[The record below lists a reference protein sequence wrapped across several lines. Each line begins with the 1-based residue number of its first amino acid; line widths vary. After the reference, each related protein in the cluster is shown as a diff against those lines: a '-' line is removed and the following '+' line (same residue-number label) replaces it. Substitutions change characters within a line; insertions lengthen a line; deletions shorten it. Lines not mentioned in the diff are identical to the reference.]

1 MSINQR
7 IKTLRKEQGLN
18 QREFGDKIG
27 LGQAGVSR
35 LEQEGTVVIDQN
47 IRLICDTFHIREEWL
62 RTGEG
67 EMMSDEEDAILE
79 AFAKRY
85 DLTPDEQTTARYMLR
100 LSPEERAAVL
110 AHVKALAAELT
121 AQADDAKHAE
131 STVKEQHT
139 TMTDEE
145 IEADVAAYR
154 AALIAEQKEP
164 SASSST
170 AAAKRA

>member
-7 IKTLRKEQGLN
+7 IKELRKSLKLN
-18 QREFGDKIG
+18 QNEFGDKIG
-27 LGQAGVSR
+27 LKNSAISKM
-35 LEQEGTVVIDQN
+35 EQEGSTVIDQN

-67 EMMSDEEDAILE
+67 EMRSDEEDAILE

-131 STVKEQHT
+131 STVKEQH
-139 TMTDEE
+139 EE

>member
-1 MSINQR
+1 LSINQR
-7 IKTLRKEQGLN
+7 IKELRKSLKLN
-18 QREFGDKIG
+18 QNEFGDKIG
-27 LGQAGVSR
+27 LKNSAISKM
-35 LEQEGTVVIDQN
+35 EQEGSTVIDQN

-67 EMMSDEEDAILE
+67 EMMSNEEDAILE
-79 AFAKRY
+79 AFVKRY

-100 LSPEERAAVL
+100 LSPEQRAAVL

-121 AQADDAKHAE
+121 AQVDAAKRAE
-131 STVKEQHT
+131 SAAKEQR

-154 AALIAEQKEP
+154 AALIAEKEAA
-164 SASSST
+164 SASSSGSV
-170 AAAKRA
+170 AKRA

>member
-7 IKTLRKEQGLN
+7 IKELRKSLKFN
-18 QREFGDKIG
+18 QNEFGDKIG
-27 LGQAGVSR
+27 LKNSAISKM
-35 LEQEGTVVIDQN
+35 EQEGSTVIDQN

-62 RTGEG
+62 RTGE
-67 EMMSDEEDAILE
+67 EPMMSNEEDAILE

-100 LSPEERAAVL
+100 LSPEQRAAVL

-121 AQADDAKHAE
+121 AQVDAAKRAE
-131 STVKEQHT
+131 SAAKEQHT
-139 TMTDEE
+139 MTDDE

-154 AALIAEQKEP
+154 AALIAEKEAA
-164 SASSST
+164 SASSSGND
-170 AAAKRA
+170 AKRA

>member
-35 LEQEGTVVIDQN
+35 LEQEGIVVIDQN

-67 EMMSDEEDAILE
+67 EMMSNEEDAILE

-100 LSPEERAAVL
+100 LSPEQRAAVL

-121 AQADDAKHAE
+121 AQVDAAKRAE
-131 STVKEQHT
+131 SAAKEQH

-154 AALIAEQKEP
+154 AALIAEKEAA
-164 SASSST
+164 SASSSGND
-170 AAAKRA
+170 AKRA

>member
-7 IKTLRKEQGLN
+7 IKELRKSLKLN
-18 QREFGDKIG
+18 QNEFGDKIG
-27 LGQAGVSR
+27 LKNSAISKM
-35 LEQEGTVVIDQN
+35 EQEGSTVIDQN

-67 EMMSDEEDAILE
+67 EMMSNEEDAILE
-79 AFAKRY
+79 AFVKRY

-100 LSPEERAAVL
+100 LSPEQRAAVL

-121 AQADDAKHAE
+121 AQVDAAKRAE
-131 STVKEQHT
+131 SAAKEQH

-154 AALIAEQKEP
+154 AALIAEKEAAL
-164 SASSST
+164 ASSSGNV
-170 AAAKRA
+170 AKRA

>member
-35 LEQEGTVVIDQN
+35 LEQEGIVVIDQN

-67 EMMSDEEDAILE
+67 EMRSDEEDAILE
-79 AFAKRY
+79 AFVKRY

-100 LSPEERAAVL
+100 LSPEQRAAVL

-121 AQADDAKHAE
+121 AQVDAAKRAE
-131 STVKEQHT
+131 SAAKEQR

-154 AALIAEQKEP
+154 AALIAEKEAA
-164 SASSST
+164 SASSSGSVT
-170 AAAKRA
+170 KRA

>member
-7 IKTLRKEQGLN
+7 IKELRKSLKLN
-18 QREFGDKIG
+18 QNEFGDKIG
-27 LGQAGVSR
+27 LKNSAISKM
-35 LEQEGTVVIDQN
+35 EQEGSTVIDQN

-62 RTGEG
+62 RTGE
-67 EMMSDEEDAILE
+67 EPMMSNEEDAILE

-100 LSPEERAAVL
+100 LSPEQRAAVL

-121 AQADDAKHAE
+121 AQVDAAKRAE
-131 STVKEQHT
+131 SAAKEQH

-154 AALIAEQKEP
+154 AALIAEKEAA
-164 SASSST
+164 SASSSGNV
-170 AAAKRA
+170 AKRA

>member
-7 IKTLRKEQGLN
+7 IKELRKSLKLN
-18 QREFGDKIG
+18 QNEFGDKIG
-27 LGQAGVSR
+27 LKNSAISKM
-35 LEQEGTVVIDQN
+35 EQEGSTVIDQN

-62 RTGEG
+62 RTGDG
-67 EMMSDEEDAILE
+67 EMRSDEEDAILE

-121 AQADDAKHAE
+121 AQVDAAKRAE

>member
-7 IKTLRKEQGLN
+7 IKALRKDKKLN
-18 QREFGDKIG
+18 QKEFGEMIG
-27 LGQAGVSR
+27 LAQTGISWI
-35 LEQEGTVVIDQN
+35 EQEGNTVIDQN

-79 AFAKRY
+79 AFVKRY
-85 DLTPDEQTTARYMLR
+85 DLTPDERTTARYMLR
-100 LSPEERAAVL
+100 LSPDQRAAVL

-121 AQADDAKHAE
+121 TQVDAAKRAE
-131 STVKEQHT
+131 STAKEQRT

-154 AALIAEQKEP
+154 AALIAEKEA
-164 SASSST
+164 ASTFSSGSV
-170 AAAKRA
+170 AKRA

>member
-7 IKTLRKEQGLN
+7 IKELRKSLNLN
-18 QREFGDKIG
+18 QAEFGDKIG
-27 LGQAGVSR
+27 LKRSAASWI
-35 LEQEGTVVIDQN
+35 EQEGNTVIDQN

-67 EMMSDEEDAILE
+67 EMMSNEEDAILE
-79 AFAKRY
+79 AFVKRY

-100 LSPEERAAVL
+100 LSPEQRAAVL

-121 AQADDAKHAE
+121 AQVDAAKRAE
-131 STVKEQHT
+131 SAAKEQR

-154 AALIAEQKEP
+154 AALIAEKEAA
-164 SASSST
+164 SASSSGSV
-170 AAAKRA
+170 AKRT

>member
-7 IKTLRKEQGLN
+7 IKELRKSLKLN
-18 QREFGDKIG
+18 QNEFGDKIG
-27 LGQAGVSR
+27 LKNSAISKM
-35 LEQEGTVVIDQN
+35 EQEGSTVIDQN

-62 RTGEG
+62 RTGE
-67 EMMSDEEDAILE
+67 EPMMSDEEDAILE

-100 LSPEERAAVL
+100 LSPEQRAAVL

-121 AQADDAKHAE
+121 AQVDAAKRAE
-131 STVKEQHT
+131 SAAKEQH

-154 AALIAEQKEP
+154 AALIAEKEAAL
-164 SASSST
+164 ASSST

>member
-7 IKTLRKEQGLN
+7 IKELRKSLKLN
-18 QREFGDKIG
+18 QNEFGDKIG
-27 LGQAGVSR
+27 LKNSAISKM
-35 LEQEGTVVIDQN
+35 EQEGSTVIDQN

-67 EMMSDEEDAILE
+67 EMRSDEEDAILE

-121 AQADDAKHAE
+121 AQVDAAKRAE
-131 STVKEQHT
+131 SAAKEPPSA
-139 TMTDEE
+139 MTDEE

>member
-7 IKTLRKEQGLN
+7 IKELRKSLKFN
-18 QREFGDKIG
+18 QNEFGDKIG
-27 LGQAGVSR
+27 LKNSAISKM
-35 LEQEGTVVIDQN
+35 EQEGSTVIDQN

-62 RTGEG
+62 RTGE
-67 EMMSDEEDAILE
+67 EPMMSDEEDAILE

-100 LSPEERAAVL
+100 LSPEQRAAVL

-121 AQADDAKHAE
+121 AQVDAAKRAE
-131 STVKEQHT
+131 SAAKEQHT
-139 TMTDEE
+139 MTDDE

-154 AALIAEQKEP
+154 AALIAEKEAA
-164 SASSST
+164 SASSSGND
-170 AAAKRA
+170 AKRA

>member
-121 AQADDAKHAE
+121 AQADAAKRAE

-139 TMTDEE
+139 TMTNEE
-145 IEADVAAYR
+145 IAAYR
-154 AALIAEQKEP
+154 AALIAEKEAA

>member
-7 IKTLRKEQGLN
+7 IKELRKSLKLN
-18 QREFGDKIG
+18 QNEFGDKIG
-27 LGQAGVSR
+27 LKNSAISKM
-35 LEQEGTVVIDQN
+35 EQEGSTVIDQN

-100 LSPEERAAVL
+100 LSPEQRAAVL

-121 AQADDAKHAE
+121 AQVDAAKRAE
-131 STVKEQHT
+131 SAAKEQH

-154 AALIAEQKEP
+154 AALIAEKEAAL
-164 SASSST
+164 ASSST

>member
-7 IKTLRKEQGLN
+7 IKELRKSLKLN
-18 QREFGDKIG
+18 QNEFGDKIG
-27 LGQAGVSR
+27 LKNSAISKM
-35 LEQEGTVVIDQN
+35 EQEGSTVIDQN

-67 EMMSDEEDAILE
+67 EMMSNEEDAILE
-79 AFAKRY
+79 AFVKRY

-100 LSPEERAAVL
+100 LSPEQRAAVL

-121 AQADDAKHAE
+121 AQVDAAKRAE
-131 STVKEQHT
+131 SAAKEQR

-154 AALIAEQKEP
+154 AALIAEKEAA
-164 SASSST
+164 SASSSGSV
-170 AAAKRA
+170 AKRA

>member
-7 IKTLRKEQGLN
+7 IKELRKSLKLN
-18 QREFGDKIG
+18 QNEFGDKIG
-27 LGQAGVSR
+27 LKNSAISKM
-35 LEQEGTVVIDQN
+35 EQEGSTVIDQN

-67 EMMSDEEDAILE
+67 EMRSDEEDAILE

-100 LSPEERAAVL
+100 LSPEQRAAVL

-121 AQADDAKHAE
+121 AQVDAA
-131 STVKEQHT
+131 KEQHT

-154 AALIAEQKEP
+154 AALIAEKEAA
-164 SASSST
+164 SASSSGSV
-170 AAAKRA
+170 AKRA

>member
-7 IKTLRKEQGLN
+7 IKELRKNLKLN
-18 QREFGDKIG
+18 QNEFGDKIG
-27 LGQAGVSR
+27 LKNSAISKM
-35 LEQEGTVVIDQN
+35 EQEGSTVIDQN

-62 RTGEG
+62 RTGE
-67 EMMSDEEDAILE
+67 EPMMSNEEDAILE

-100 LSPEERAAVL
+100 LSPEQRAAVL

-121 AQADDAKHAE
+121 AQVDAAKRAE
-131 STVKEQHT
+131 SAAKEQH

-154 AALIAEQKEP
+154 AALIAEKEAA
-164 SASSST
+164 SASSSGSV
-170 AAAKRA
+170 AKRA